1 MEELINFINKNIKLS
16 FCINDFFS
24 DNLNEFIEDIDTN
37 TFIKNAKELWL
48 KKNWKCHPKITNQLG
63 KKTKKKH
70 ELKILG
76 ELINK
81 IANDSNIYNVIDFG
95 SGIGNLIKY
104 LQNQYQLNC
113 IGIEANN
120 ELVAKAMSN
129 NLTIFEERITESTD
143 IKYLQKNHIA
153 VGNHCCGEFGSNV
166 IKQFISCKKL
176 QVLIFISCCYHQIKT
191 FPLSNTLKAYNI
203 KITLD
208 SLCLANHWSPIN
220 TIKKKKILYR
230 CMLQIVFQQYYPK
243 YEKKFDTCMK
253 WKKKYNKLD
262 FYNYVITILK
272 ILNEN
277 KYPSKKIIN
286 DIFIQYSNRYNE
298 LKKFWNLRNVLG
310 GVIEHLIILDR
321 KLYLLENNLHADIV
335 ELYNPNIS
343 SKSIAIIARK

>member
-1 MEELINFINKNIKLS
+1 MDELINFINKHIKLS

-24 DNLNEFIEDIDTN
+24 DNLNEFTDNIDTN
-37 TFIKNAKELWL
+37 KFIKKAKELWL
-48 KKNWKCHPKITNQLG
+48 KKNWMRHSKINNHPS
-63 KKTKKKH
+63 KKTKKKY
-70 ELKILG
+70 ELEILG
-76 ELINK
+76 KLINK
-81 IANDSNIYNVIDFG
+81 ISSDSNILNIIDFG
-95 SGIGNLIKY
+95 SGVGNLIKY
-104 LQNQYQLNC
+104 LKNKYQLNC

-120 ELVAKAMSN
+120 DLVAKATSN
-129 NLTIFEERITESTD
+129 NLTTFQEKITESTN
-143 IKYLQKNHIA
+143 INYLQENYIA
-153 VGNHCCGEFGSNV
+153 VGNHCCGEFGSDV

-176 QVLIFISCCYHQIKT
+176 QTLILISCCYHKIKT

-208 SLCLANHWSPIN
+208 SLCLANNWSLIN
-220 TIKKKKILYR
+220 TIKKKQILYR
-230 CMLQIVFQQYYPK
+230 CILQIVFQKYYPE
-243 YEKKFDTCMK
+243 YEKKFDRCMK

-277 KYPSKKIIN
+277 KYPNKKNIN
-286 DIFIQYSNRYNE
+286 DIFFEYSNRYIE
-298 LKKFWNLRNVLG
+298 LNKFWNLRNILG

-321 KLYLLENNLHADIV
+321 KLYLLENNLHVDIV